1 MRMAPEE
8 ALRSDQ
14 LAECVRRHLPD
25 AELPVELTPIPTGKF
40 NSGYFVRAGD
50 EDLVLRVAPP
60 KDSVFLFY
68 EVDMMRQEPGIHRL
82 LLEETAVPVAEIVA
96 YDDSCEV
103 IDRDFILM
111 KRLPGD
117 PLCDT
122 PEVNTENVM
131 RRVGECLAEVHA
143 LTAEQYGYIGEHR
156 PMEPQPSWPEAF
168 QIMWRKLIEDVGGTG
183 HYDADECRS
192 LVSLLDRHTQL
203 FERPVASSLLHM
215 DIWSQNILVDHAGH
229 LTGLSTGTAP
239 CGATRRSSSPYWTTA
254 ASPRPR
260 SGTDTA
266 RPATNHR
273 TPALATCSTCS
284 TRCRS
289 TSSSGTAGATTPPPP
304 NATSNRSPAFSG
316 SASASSAKR
325 CQSHFRRLQT
335 LC

>member
-1 MRMAPEE
+1 MRMVPEE

-50 EDLVLRVAPP
+50 EALVLRVAPP

-82 LLEETAVPVAEIVA
+82 LLEETAVPVAEILA
-96 YDDSCEV
+96 YDDSCEIV
-103 IDRDFILM
+103 DRDFILM

-122 PEVNTENVM
+122 PGVNTENVM

-143 LTAEQYGYIGEHR
+143 LTAEQYGYIGEHA

-168 QIMWRKLIEDVGGTG
+168 QVMWRKLIEDVGDTG

-192 LVSLLDRHTQL
+192 LVSLLDRHTHL

-215 DIWSQNILVDHAGH
+215 DIWGQNILVDRAGH
-229 LTGLSTGTAP
+229 LTGLVDWDRALWGDPEIEFAVLDYCGISTPAFWDGY
-239 CGATRRSSSPYWTTA
+239 G
-254 ASPRPR
+254 SPRDESPE
-260 SGTDTA
+260 A
-266 RPATNHR
+266 RIRNVFYLLYEMQKYIVIRHGRGHDPAAARRHKQQVAR
-273 TPALATCSTCS
+273 IL
-284 TRCRS
+284 R
-289 TSSSGTAGATTPPPP
+289 
-304 NATSNRSPAFSG
+304 
-316 SASASSAKR
+316 
-325 CQSHFRRLQT
+325 QSFGQ
-335 LC
+335 